1 MFGERIKKARKN
13 AGLSQEELAKKLKI
27 GKRTLIDYE
36 KDETEPKPSTL
47 IKIAEICNTDAGWLL
62 TGNKKIE
69 KDENGNVMISG
80 SALKET
86 LKSVIKNTENKIDIP
101 YYPETYAA
109 AGAGAYNY
117 EEAPKIISFTKKF
130 LEELLELTNF
140 TGLHIISAIG
150 DSMSPTIESG
160 DKLFILPFE
169 IENHQI
175 REGGIYIISCSNGVL
190 VKRIYLN
197 PFEGKISL
205 KSDNPEIPDIVISGD
220 ELDGCKIIGRVVGS
234 IKKF

>member
-1 MFGERIKKARKN
+1 
-13 AGLSQEELAKKLKI
+13 LKI
-27 GKRTLIDYE
+27 NYNTVKTWGNRKRIPIDILLE
-36 KDETEPKPSTL
+36 KLQNETIDL
-47 IKIAEICNTDAGWLL
+47 NWLL
-62 TGNKKIE
+62 KDKTNIKQIQEKLNKK
-69 KDENGNVMISG
+69 D
-80 SALKET
+80 T
-86 LKSVIKNTENKIDIP
+86 LNTNLIENKIDIP

-117 EEAPKIISFTKKF
+117 EKAPKVISFTKTF
-130 LEELLELTNF
+130 LEELLELTKF
-140 TGLHIISAIG
+140 TGLHIITA
-150 DSMSPTIESG
+150 SG

-197 PFEGKISL
+197 PFEGKITL
-205 KSDNPEIPDIVISGD
+205 KSDNPEIPDIVITGD
-220 ELDGCKIIGRVVGS
+220 ELNGCQIIGRVVGS

>member
-1 MFGERIKKARKN
+1 MRTINEILDRLYKELGIKNDAEFCRKYGIKKNTLSTWKARN
-13 AGLSQEELAKKLKI
+13 KI
-27 GKRTLIDYE
+27 PYDLID
-36 KDETEPKPSTL
+36 
-47 IKIAEICNTDAGWLL
+47 EITQNENLSLDWILQGRNNIQ
-62 TGNKKIE
+62 NKKIE
-69 KDENGNVMISG
+69 VKYIEP
-80 SALKET
+80 
-86 LKSVIKNTENKIDIP
+86 KNTENKIDIP

-117 EEAPKIISFTKKF
+117 EEAPKVISFTKAF
-130 LEELLELTNF
+130 LEELLELTKF
-140 TGLHIISAIG
+140 TGLHIINAIG

-175 REGGIYIISCSNGVL
+175 REGGIYIISCNNGVL

-197 PFEGKISL
+197 PFEGKITL
-205 KSDNPEIPDIVISGD
+205 KSDNTEIPDIIIAGD
-220 ELDGCKIIGRVVGS
+220 ELNGCQIIGRVVGS

>member
-1 MFGERIKKARKN
+1 MFGERIKKARKS

-36 KDETEPKPSTL
+36 KDESEPKPSTL
-47 IKIAEICNTDAGWLL
+47 LKIAEICNTDAGWLL
-62 TGNKKIE
+62 TGKDPKKTL
-69 KDENGNVMISG
+69 NVELV
-80 SALKET
+80 AP
-86 LKSVIKNTENKIDIP
+86 KNPENKIEIP

-169 IENHQI
+169 IENHQV

-197 PFEGKISL
+197 PFEGKITL